1 MSAFDQVDEFKIA
14 LRMKNWT
21 PEEWA
26 GIRENYAE
34 YRAAMGTEANK
45 SLNQFAYGVAAMN
58 ELYAALQEAK

>member
-1 MSAFDQVDEFKIA
+1 MSAFDLVDEFKIQ

-21 PEEWA
+21 PTDWA

-45 SLNQFAYGVAAMN
+45 SLNQFAYGIAAMN
-58 ELYAALQEAK
+58 ELYAALQESK

>member
-1 MSAFDQVDEFKIA
+1 MNAFNMVDEFKIQ

-34 YRAAMGTEANK
+34 YRAAMGAEANK

-58 ELYAALQEAK
+58 ELYAALEAK